1 MLGQRT
7 TISSAA
13 AAGISRFV
21 VRRRC
26 RNSRTPGAVAVSAG
40 NCRMGLS
47 ECGAAAGEDFSQL
60 EGSVELSP
68 VEALVLDGMCLLL
81 ISMHLSWTG
90 SNAE

>member
-1 MLGQRT
+1 
-7 TISSAA
+7 
-13 AAGISRFV
+13 
-21 VRRRC
+21 
-26 RNSRTPGAVAVSAG
+26 
-40 NCRMGLS
+40 MGLS